1 MNKNEVSEIKK
12 VFKDGSGLFT
22 LNKVLT
28 AFVND
33 PEDIPYKEIKS
44 YYILPEDEAELI
56 MKTLKKVL
64 SGSIGK
70 GLLEFAFPNEQYD
83 EGGSQALLYK
93 VLQDELQNP
102 EIAYELLD
110 KIAQNYECDGTY
122 AVFCG
127 LCSYSVMKKAKD
139 LETIDD
145 SGELYKFIICG
156 ICPVKIDKAG
166 LVYSDE
172 QQEIVKKHNI
182 DRLIAQTPQDGFLY
196 PVFSSRSADI
206 NSVMYYTHTP
216 KNPNRS
222 VINEILGCEFER
234 SCEDEKEAFQRI
246 VETVAQDEL
255 SIDVINNIND
265 NVSEMLERQQEDEEE
280 SLLLVGKEQIEQVL
294 ADSGV
299 SKEKLE
305 RLPNIYENV
314 VGEDKLNAQNIVDKK
329 TVINSMGITVNVSP
343 ESQQK
348 VSTKI
353 IDGKKCLIIEID
365 DDLKVNGLSANIK

>member
-28 AFVND
+28 AFVNNA
-33 PEDIPYKEIKS
+33 EDIPYKEIKS

-64 SGSIGK
+64 SGSVGK
-70 GLLEFAFPNEQYD
+70 GLLEFAFPNEQYE

-93 VLQDELQNP
+93 VLQDELQTS
-102 EIAYELLD
+102 ETAYELLD

-127 LCSYSVMKKAKD
+127 LCTYSVIKKAKD
-139 LETIDD
+139 LEAIDD
-145 SGELYKFIICG
+145 SEELYKFIICG
-156 ICPVKIDKAG
+156 ICPVKIDKSG

-172 QQEIVKKHNI
+172 QQEIIKKHNS

-196 PVFSSRSADI
+196 PVFNSRSADI
-206 NSVMYYTHTP
+206 NSIMYYTHTP

-222 VINEILGCEFER
+222 VINDILGCEFER

-255 SIDVINNIND
+255 SIDVIQNIND
-265 NVSEMLERQQEDEEE
+265 TVSQMVERQQEDEEE
-280 SLLLVGKEQIEQVL
+280 SLLFVGKEQIEQVL

-329 TVINSMGITVNVSP
+329 TVINSAGITVNVSP

-353 IDGKKCLIIEID
+353 IDGRKCLIIEID